1 MNIKENKDIADFF
14 ANPDEQG
21 LEKISTW
28 LKGNIDECE
37 RKEVAN
43 TILDINA
50 FLQDKLPIDKTIEFS
65 EKTMAIFANQF
76 PRYFGDKMQLIKCL
90 CNLYIKNKQIDKA
103 HERAT
108 SFLYNAIARLYPKA
122 SNESIEYY
130 SFRAFSPYS
139 LEDIKNETISV
150 AHPREFNDPFDTLF
164 NVWMDL
170 SINNESLNNED
181 REFRIMLRK
190 SAEHLKMRCL
200 ISASS
205 KSEDGQIRPVAIEEL
220 DTLMWAHYANSHKG
234 FCVKYKFSND
244 FFCDF
249 SSNEDKSLRMIS
261 GMYYDDNID
270 LTLDDFPDLN
280 KAILTKSKNWEY
292 EKEMRLLSFDVEKH
306 KNANDEITDEPAF
319 PAFKCIGAAKAI
331 YLGIKCTDADRR
343 KMEAAIGDKNIELYQ
358 MVYDPNNLTKLKAKR
373 IG

>member
-1 MNIKENKDIADFF
+1 MKIKENKDITDFF
-14 ANPDEQG
+14 AKPEELG
-21 LEKISTW
+21 LEKIITW
-28 LKGNIDECE
+28 LKGNIDECD
-37 RKEVAN
+37 RKDVAT
-43 TILDINA
+43 TILDIIA
-50 FLQDKLPIDKTIEFS
+50 AAQDKLSIEKTIEFS
-65 EKTMAIFANQF
+65 EKAIAIFANQF
-76 PRYFGDKMQLIKCL
+76 PRYFSDKMQLINCL
-90 CNLYIKNKQIDKA
+90 CKLYIKNNQIGKA
-103 HERAT
+103 HEKAT

-130 SFRAFSPYS
+130 SFRGFSQYS
-139 LEDIKNETISV
+139 IDDIKNETISV

-164 NVWMDL
+164 KVWMDL
-170 SINNESLNNED
+170 SIDNVALDKDE
-181 REFRIMLRK
+181 REFRILLRK

-205 KSEDGQIRPVAIEEL
+205 KSEDGQITPNAIENL

-234 FCVKYKFSND
+234 FCVRYKFTDD
-244 FFCDF
+244 FFCDY
-249 SSNEDKSLRMIS
+249 SANEDKSLRMVS
-261 GMYYDDNID
+261 GMQYEANIS

-306 KNANDEITDEPAF
+306 KGANDEIIEEPVF
-319 PAFKCIGAAKAI
+319 PTFKCVGAAKAI
-331 YLGIKCTDADRR
+331 YLGIKCSDADRR

-358 MVYDPNNLTKLKAKR
+358 MVYDPDNLTKLKAKR